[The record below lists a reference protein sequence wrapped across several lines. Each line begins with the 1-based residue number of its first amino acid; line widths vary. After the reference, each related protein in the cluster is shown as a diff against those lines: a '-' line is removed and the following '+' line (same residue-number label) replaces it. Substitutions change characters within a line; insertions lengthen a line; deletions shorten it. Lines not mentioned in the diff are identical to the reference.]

1 MKYQDVT
8 RFEFRTF
15 GTNLTPVRRKMEA
28 LGTGEDQP
36 LSRETYIVTRLNIEC
51 NVKIR
56 GKHLQVK
63 GLKARLQMLEQW
75 EPIFSKK
82 FPVSSEDVENLV
94 FPPLGLD
101 VDLGEE
107 TELSEEALLALVA
120 EQPALATI
128 EVDKRRTLF
137 DLDGCEGEFCVL
149 GIGEEGLHTVAVEA
163 IEADAAKRGLR
174 DLGLEAT
181 ENESYASFLQ
191 RRLF

>member
-1 MKYQDVT
+1 MKYQDAT
-8 RFEFRTF
+8 RFEFRAF
-15 GTNLTPVRRKMEA
+15 GTNLMPVKRKLEA
-28 LGTGEDQP
+28 LGTAEEQP
-36 LSRETYIVTRLNIEC
+36 PSRETYIVTRLNIES

-82 FPVSSEDVENLV
+82 FPVSSEDVESSV

-101 VDLGEE
+101 VYLGEE
-107 TELSEEALLALVA
+107 VELTEDTLLALVA

-128 EVDKRRTLF
+128 VVGKRRTLF
-137 DLDGCEGEFCVL
+137 DLGTSEAEFCEL
-149 GIGEEGLHTVAVEA
+149 EIGEERLHTVAIESPEA
-163 IEADAAKRGLR
+163 EAAKQALR
-174 DLGLEAT
+174 DLGLEAAG
-181 ENESYASFLQ
+181 NESYPAFLQ

>member
-1 MKYQDVT
+1 MKYQDAT
-8 RFEFRTF
+8 RFEFREF
-15 GTNLTPVRRKMEA
+15 GTNLTPMKRKMEA
-28 LGTGEDQP
+28 LGTGVEQP
-36 LSRETYIVTRLNIEC
+36 PSRETYIVTRLNIES

-75 EPIFSKK
+75 EPVLGKK
-82 FPVSSEDVENLV
+82 FPVSSKDVENFA

-107 TELSEEALLALVA
+107 AELTEDALLALVS

-128 EVDKRRTLF
+128 VVDKRRTLY
-137 DLDGCEGEFCVL
+137 DLGSCEAEFCEL
-149 GIGEEGLHTVAVEA
+149 EIGEERLHTVAIEAVEA
-163 IEADAAKRGLR
+163 EAAKQALR
-174 DLGLEAT
+174 DLGLKAA
-181 ENESYASFLQ
+181 ENESFASFLQ

>member
-15 GTNLTPVRRKMEA
+15 GTNLIPVRRKMEA
-28 LGTGEDQP
+28 RATGEEGP
-36 LSRETYIVTRLNIEC
+36 PSRETYIVTRLNIES

-107 TELSEEALLALVA
+107 RELTEEALLELVS
-120 EQPALATI
+120 EQPALATTM
-128 EVDKRRTLF
+128 VNKRRTLF
-137 DLDGCEGEFCVL
+137 DLGSCEGEFCEL
-149 GIGEEGLHTVAVEA
+149 EIGEEKLHTVAIEAVEA
-163 IEADAAKRGLR
+163 EAAKRALR
-174 DLGLEAT
+174 DLGLEAAA
-181 ENESYASFLQ
+181 NESYASFLQ

>member
-1 MKYQDVT
+1 MKYQDAT

-15 GTNLTPVRRKMEA
+15 ATNLTPVKRKLEA
-28 LGTGEDQP
+28 LGTGVEQP
-36 LSRETYIVTRLNIEC
+36 PSRETYIVTRLNIES

-82 FPVSSEDVENLV
+82 FPVSSEDAENSV

-101 VDLGEE
+101 VDLDEE
-107 TELSEEALLALVA
+107 TKLDEEALLAIVA

-128 EVDKRRTLF
+128 VVDKRRTLY
-137 DLDGCEGEFCVL
+137 DLGNYEAEFCEL
-149 GIGEEGLHTVAVEA
+149 EIGEERLHTVAIETP
-163 IEADAAKRGLR
+163 EADAARQALR
-174 DLGLEAT
+174 DLGLEAA
-181 ENESYASFLQ
+181 ENESYAALLQ

>member
-1 MKYQDVT
+1 MKYQDAT

-15 GTNLTPVRRKMEA
+15 ATNLTPVKRKLEA
-28 LGTGEDQP
+28 LGTGVEP
-36 LSRETYIVTRLNIEC
+36 PSRETYIVTRLNIES

-82 FPVSSEDVENLV
+82 FPVSSEDAENNV

-101 VDLGEE
+101 VDLDEE
-107 TELSEEALLALVA
+107 TELDQEALLAIVA
-120 EQPALATI
+120 DQPALATI
-128 EVDKRRTLF
+128 VVDKRRTLY
-137 DLDGCEGEFCVL
+137 DLGNFEAEFCEL
-149 GIGEEGLHTVAVEA
+149 EIGEERLHTVAIETP
-163 IEADAAKRGLR
+163 EADAARQALR
-174 DLGLEAT
+174 DLGLEAAA
-181 ENESYASFLQ
+181 NESYAALLQ

>member
-1 MKYQDVT
+1 MKYQDAT
-8 RFEFRTF
+8 RFEFREF
-15 GTNLTPVRRKMEA
+15 GTNLTPVKRKIEV
-28 LGTGEDQP
+28 LGTAKEQP
-36 LSRETYIVTRLNIEC
+36 PSRETYIVTRLNIES

-75 EPIFSKK
+75 EPILSKK
-82 FPVSSEDVENLV
+82 FPVPSKDVENFV

-107 TELSEEALLALVA
+107 AELTQDALLALVS

-128 EVDKRRTLF
+128 VVDKRRTLY
-137 DLDGCEGEFCVL
+137 DLGSCEAEFCEIE
-149 GIGEEGLHTVAVEA
+149 IGEEKLHTVAIEA
-163 IEADAAKRGLR
+163 IEARAAKQALR
-174 DLGLEAT
+174 DLGLEAV

>member
-36 LSRETYIVTRLNIEC
+36 LSRETYIVTRLNIES

-137 DLDGCEGEFCVL
+137 DLGSCEAEFCVL
-149 GIGEEGLHTVAVEA
+149 GIGEESLQTVAVEA
-163 IEADAAKRGLR
+163 IEADAAKRALR
-174 DLGLEAT
+174 DLGLEAA

>member
-1 MKYQDVT
+1 MAPCSGGWRPWERQS
-8 RFEFRTF
+8 E
-15 GTNLTPVRRKMEA
+15 
-28 LGTGEDQP
+28 QP
-36 LSRETYIVTRLNIEC
+36 PSRETYIVTRLNIES

-56 GKHLQVK
+56 GNHLQVK

-75 EPIFSKK
+75 EPILSKK
-82 FPVSSEDVENLV
+82 FPVSSKDVENFV

-107 TELSEEALLALVA
+107 AELTEDALLALVS

-128 EVDKRRTLF
+128 VVDKRRTLY
-137 DLDGCEGEFCVL
+137 DLGDCEAEFCEL
-149 GIGEEGLHTVAVEA
+149 EIGEEKLHTVAIEA
-163 IEADAAKRGLR
+163 IEAEAAKQALR
-174 DLGLEAT
+174 DLGLEAV

>member
-1 MKYQDVT
+1 MKYQDAT

-15 GTNLTPVRRKMEA
+15 GTNLAPVKRKLEA
-28 LGTGEDQP
+28 MSTAEAQP
-36 LSRETYIVTRLNIEC
+36 SSRETYIVTRLNIDS

-63 GLKARLQMLEQW
+63 VLKARLQMLEQW
-75 EPIFSKK
+75 EPILSKR
-82 FPVSSEDVENLV
+82 FPVSSEDVEDFV

-107 TELSEEALLALVA
+107 RELTEDALLALVS
-120 EQPALATI
+120 EQPALATVV
-128 EVDKRRTLF
+128 VDKRRTLF
-137 DLDGCEGEFCVL
+137 DLGSCEAEFCEL
-149 GIGEEGLHTVAVEA
+149 EIGEEKLHTVAIEAVEA
-163 IEADAAKRGLR
+163 EAAKRALR
-174 DLGLEAT
+174 DLGLEAA